1 MIDSPQSLPA
11 KFLPNRWDILN
22 GLSNASLWLFYGLA
36 LKNGRIMK
44 IGKPLRCL
52 FYVIVVID
60 GAKPRWHLG
69 MISGGRIQAF
79 QQFCVD

>member
-1 MIDSPQSLPA
+1 M
-11 KFLPNRWDILN
+11 NR
-22 GLSNASLWLFYGLA
+22 LSAASLWLVYGLA
-36 LKNGRIMK
+36 LKHGRIMK

-60 GAKPRWHLG
+60 AAKPRWHLG
-69 MISGGRIQAF
+69 LISGGRIQAF

>member
-1 MIDSPQSLPA
+1 MRL
-11 KFLPNRWDILN
+11 
-22 GLSNASLWLFYGLA
+22 YGFFMSLA

-60 GAKPRWHLG
+60 AAKPCWDLG

-79 QQFCVD
+79 